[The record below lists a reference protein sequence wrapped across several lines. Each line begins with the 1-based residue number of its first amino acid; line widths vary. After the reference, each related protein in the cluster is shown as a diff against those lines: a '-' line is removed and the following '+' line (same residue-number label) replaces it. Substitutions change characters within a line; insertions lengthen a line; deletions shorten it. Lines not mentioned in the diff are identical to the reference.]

1 MAKDQIRLLLVEDV
15 PQVAQYV
22 RGLLNAQS
30 AIKLLDVLVDGSKA
44 AGQIGQ
50 LRPDVVIVDA
60 LLQGRIK
67 GLQLVDQ
74 LFADGV
80 GLPMVVLTVP
90 QHPIEPDPERGI
102 HAVLMMPFSGFDLM
116 NKVSAVHHAFQVS
129 AEAAA
134 SRVLTVFAP
143 KGGVGKTTVA
153 FNLAV
158 AMAQAGKRTALI
170 DGSLQF
176 GDLRSL
182 LKP

>member
-74 LFADGV
+74 LFAGGRRAADDR
-80 GLPMVVLTVP
+80 
-90 QHPIEPDPERGI
+90 PDRTPASDRAGPRRGGS
-102 HAVLMMPFSGFDLM
+102 MPS
-116 NKVSAVHHAFQVS
+116 
-129 AEAAA
+129 
-134 SRVLTVFAP
+134 
-143 KGGVGKTTVA
+143 
-153 FNLAV
+153 
-158 AMAQAGKRTALI
+158 
-170 DGSLQF
+170 
-176 GDLRSL
+176 
-182 LKP
+182 